1 LDQVDSVIQERG
13 GTALAALERLSD
25 RNSAQ
30 MDGSLREA
38 VAQLVRLR
46 DQLIAARRAGVPC
59 GAPLSRTNAILS
71 TLVGIEFP
79 TGGAQWT
86 RVCGARDALKDMLRE
101 KQGGSDL
108 PV

>member
-25 RNSAQ
+25 RNSAP

-71 TLVGIEFP
+71 TLVGIEVP

-86 RVCGARDALKDMLRE
+86 RVCEALDALKDMLRRPQAE
-101 KQGGSDL
+101 SDL

>member
-1 LDQVDSVIQERG
+1 MDQVDSVIQERG

-30 MDGSLREA
+30 TDGSLREA
-38 VAQLVRLR
+38 IGQLVRLR
-46 DQLIAARRAGVPC
+46 DQLIAARRASVSC
-59 GAPLSRTNAILS
+59 SAQLCRANAILS

-79 TGGAQWT
+79 AGVAQWT
-86 RVCGARDALKDMLRE
+86 RVCEACDALKDMLRQ
-101 KQGGSDL
+101 KQTGSDL